1 MLSNDI
7 LDQLV
12 SLSSKLDYIVVTE
25 DNKTKEKISNLKST
39 ITALTDCQSEPSET
53 DIQNL
58 IHQLQVALVDLEE
71 ATNKRIEMLAF
82 VNKIAP
88 K

>member
-12 SLSSKLDYIVVTE
+12 SLSSKLDTIVVTE
-25 DNKTKEKISNLKST
+25 DNRTQEKISQLKST
-39 ITALTDCQSEPSET
+39 ITTLADCQSELSET
-53 DIQNL
+53 DIRNL
-58 IHQLQVALVDLEE
+58 IQQLQVALVDLEE

-82 VNKIAP
+82 VDNIAP

>member
-12 SLSSKLDYIVVTE
+12 SLSSKLDTMVVTE
-25 DNKTKEKISNLKST
+25 DNRTQEKISYLKST
-39 ITALTDCQSEPSET
+39 ITALADRQSELSET
-53 DIQNL
+53 DVQNL
-58 IHQLQVALVDLEE
+58 IHQLQIALVDLEE

-82 VNKIAP
+82 VNNIAP

>member
-12 SLSSKLDYIVVTE
+12 SLSSKLDTIVVTE
-25 DNKTKEKISNLKST
+25 DNRTQEKISHLKST
-39 ITALTDCQSEPSET
+39 ITALADCQSELSET

-82 VNKIAP
+82 VDKIAP